1 MHEVLKCFVGKHLQ
15 SKLCTS
21 DFNSLEK
28 ELLATIDEVNLR
40 YLENPKL
47 ANSTLWQ
54 AELPRMTRL
63 LEQWLHFEYE
73 DQINWAGFTPCAVEW
88 DFSSQYGR
96 PLPFYFA

>member
-1 MHEVLKCFVGKHLQ
+1 MSFLIFRRPYLEAGGIFAIDDLVRKRDEGEFMHEVLKCFVGKHLQ

-21 DFNSLEK
+21 DFNILEK

-63 LEQWLHFEYE
+63 LEQWSHF
-73 DQINWAGFTPCAVEW
+73 
-88 DFSSQYGR
+88 
-96 PLPFYFA
+96 

>member
-21 DFNSLEK
+21 DFNILEK

-63 LEQWLHFEYE
+63 LEQWCIFEYE
-73 DQINWAGFTPCAVEW
+73 DRDKLGWLYSLCCGMGFQFPI
-88 DFSSQYGR
+88 R
-96 PLPFYFA
+96 